1 MFFDINIYEHW
12 IDNPGNEAGGIK
24 DIHLFADPNDYRD
37 SYAYS
42 LFIELVNEK
51 DGLWKKKKLVEVDGC
66 WGEVIVKKSDL
77 VYFFDEVNKRYL
89 GEDKFND
96 LMAKDE
102 KGIYATEKKEVMV
115 LDDNKNYRLV
125 ASES

>member
-1 MFFDINIYEHW
+1 MLFDIRIFEHW

-24 DIHLFADPNDYRD
+24 DIHLFADPYDYRD

-51 DGLWKKKKLVEVDGC
+51 DGLWKKKKFVEVDGC

-77 VYFFDEVNKRYL
+77 IYFFDEVNKRYL

-102 KGIYATEKKEVMV
+102 KGIYATERKELMV
-115 LDDNKNYRLV
+115 IDENRNYRLV
-125 ASES
+125 AVES

>member
-1 MFFDINIYEHW
+1 MLFDIRIFEHW

-24 DIHLFADPNDYRD
+24 DIHLFADPYDDRDY
-37 SYAYS
+37 YAYS
-42 LFIELVNEK
+42 LFVELVNEK
-51 DGLWKKKKLVEVDGC
+51 DGLWKKKKFVETDGC

-77 VYFFDEVNKRYL
+77 IYFFDEVNKRYL

>member
-1 MFFDINIYEHW
+1 MLFDIRIFEHW

-51 DGLWKKKKLVEVDGC
+51 DGLWKKKKFVEVDGC
-66 WGEVIVKKSDL
+66 WGEVIVKKSVL
-77 VYFFDEVNKRYL
+77 IYFFDEVNKRYL

-102 KGIYATEKKEVMV
+102 KGIYATERKELMV
-115 LDDNKNYRLV
+115 IDENRNYRLV
-125 ASES
+125 AVES

>member
-1 MFFDINIYEHW
+1 MLFDIRIFEHW

-24 DIHLFADPNDYRD
+24 DIHLFADPYDYRD

-51 DGLWKKKKLVEVDGC
+51 DGLWKKKKFVETDGC

-77 VYFFDEVNKRYL
+77 IYFFDEVNKRYL
-89 GEDKFND
+89 GEDKFNS

-102 KGIYATEKKEVMV
+102 KGIYATERKELMV
-115 LDDNKNYRLV
+115 IDENRNYRLV
-125 ASES
+125 AVES

>member
-51 DGLWKKKKLVEVDGC
+51 DGLWKKKKFEEVDGC

-77 VYFFDEVNKRYL
+77 VYYFDEVHKRYFGVDEL
-89 GEDKFND
+89 KA
-96 LMAKDE
+96 LMEIDE
-102 KGIYATEKKEVMV
+102 EGIYVTEKKKMMV
-115 LDDNKNYRLV
+115 LDDKKKYRLV
-125 ASES
+125 AIES

>member
-51 DGLWKKKKLVEVDGC
+51 DGLWKKKKFVEVDGC

-89 GEDKFND
+89 GEDEFNA

>member
-1 MFFDINIYEHW
+1 MFFDIRIYEHW

-51 DGLWKKKKLVEVDGC
+51 DGLWKKKKFVEVDGC

-89 GEDKFND
+89 GEDEFNA

-102 KGIYATEKKEVMV
+102 KGIYATERKELMV
-115 LDDNKNYRLV
+115 IDENRNYRLV
-125 ASES
+125 AVES

>member
-1 MFFDINIYEHW
+1 MLFDIRIFEHW

-51 DGLWKKKKLVEVDGC
+51 DGLWKKKKFVEVDGC

-89 GEDKFND
+89 GEDEFNA

>member
-42 LFIELVNEK
+42 LFIELVIKMILEYHISYFKINGEFP
-51 DGLWKKKKLVEVDGC
+51 DGWWYD
-66 WGEVIVKKSDL
+66 
-77 VYFFDEVNKRYL
+77 R
-89 GEDKFND
+89 
-96 LMAKDE
+96 
-102 KGIYATEKKEVMV
+102 
-115 LDDNKNYRLV
+115 
-125 ASES
+125 